1 MDDIISV
8 VITTYRRPLLILKRA
23 IDSVVQQDYKNIEIM
38 VVNDYPEDKDNSE
51 AIQKLIKNYNDVKI
65 SYISYEHNRGA
76 CAARNEGIKN
86 AHGKFIALLDDDDE
100 WTVDKLSSQL
110 RGFTSEEIGMVYS
123 PYYEI
128 DSKVNGEIICECQKS
143 GSLVTDLLWKNV
155 IGGSSMTLVRSE
167 VYRNCGGFDEHLL
180 ASQDYDMWLRIA
192 EKYLIAYIEEP
203 TVKRYLSDDSITQ
216 NYTKKLQG
224 WECFMQKHQELYQ
237 SHPDILNYRYAK
249 MAGYCIEHND
259 FDKAKELIL
268 AAFNFGLS
276 KYNFTEPAKGFIKY
290 VFQRVKDGK

>member
-1 MDDIISV
+1 MDDIVSV

-23 IDSVVQQDYKNIEIM
+23 IDSVVQQDYKNVEIM
-38 VVNDYPEDKDNSE
+38 VVNDYPEDRESSE
-51 AIQKLIKNYNDVKI
+51 AIQQLIKNYNDVNI

-86 AHGKFIALLDDDDE
+86 ARGKFIALLDDDDE
-100 WTVDKLSSQL
+100 WTTDKLSSQL
-110 RGFTSEEIGMVYS
+110 RGFTSEKIGMVYS

-128 DSKVNGEIICECQKS
+128 DSKVNGEIICECRKS

-155 IGGSSMTLVRSE
+155 IGGSSMTLVKSE
-167 VYRNCGGFDEHLL
+167 VYKICGGFDEKLL

-192 EKYLIAYIEEP
+192 DKYQIAFVDKP
-203 TVKRYLSDDSITQ
+203 TVKRYLLDDSITQ
-216 NYTKKLQG
+216 NYNKKIQG
-224 WECFMQKHQELYQ
+224 WELFMQKHHELYL

-259 FDKAKELIL
+259 FNKAKELIKT
-268 AAFNFGLS
+268 AFSIRFS
-276 KYNFTEPAKGFIKY
+276 SHNFTEPAKGFIKLLLS
-290 VFQRVKDGK
+290 RMKNGR